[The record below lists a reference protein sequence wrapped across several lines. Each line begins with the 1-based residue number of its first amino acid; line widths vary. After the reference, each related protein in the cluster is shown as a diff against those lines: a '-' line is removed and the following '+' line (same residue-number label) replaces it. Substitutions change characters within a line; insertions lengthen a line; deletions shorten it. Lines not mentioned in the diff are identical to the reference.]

1 MKKIFIGGC
10 DRSGTTLLA
19 SILGCVDGAIVTPES
34 QFKIELLEKQNNLF
48 ISKNFWR
55 LKIWGLNNN
64 MISKILSYS
73 NDGVEVMEKL
83 VTDYALRQG
92 VLLPKLWIDHTP
104 NNLRHS
110 KKLSLFY
117 PEALFIH
124 IVRDGRAVASSV
136 LSLNWG
142 PNNIIDAAD
151 WWVKKLT
158 YGLASQIVMP
168 EKVITVKY
176 ESLLLNPKDELQKLC
191 NFLDINYNDSMLNGR
206 AFKVPDYT
214 LKQHRLVG
222 RSLDQTRLDVWKK
235 KLTLKEIEFF
245 EHKAGDMLDL
255 MGYSLLFS
263 CPRSPTKFEYFFYFI
278 KEWISFFFNKI
289 NQKIRQSKI

>member
-34 QFKIELLEKQNNLF
+34 QFKIELLEKKNNLF

-55 LKIWGLNNN
+55 LKIWGFNNN

-83 VTDYALRQG
+83 VTDYALRQD
-92 VLLPKLWIDHTP
+92 VLPKLWIDHTP

-110 KKLSLFY
+110 KKLLFFY

-136 LSLNWG
+136 LPLNWG

-151 WWVKKLT
+151 WWVQKIS
-158 YGLASQIVMP
+158 YGFGSQIAVP

-191 NFLDINYNDSMLNGR
+191 DFLDIKYNNSMLKGT

-222 RSLDQTRLDVWKK
+222 KGLDQTRLDAWKK

-245 EHKAGDMLDL
+245 EYKAGDMLDL

-263 CPRSPTKFEYFFYFI
+263 SPRSPTKFEYFFYFI
-278 KEWISFFFNKI
+278 KKMISLFFNKI